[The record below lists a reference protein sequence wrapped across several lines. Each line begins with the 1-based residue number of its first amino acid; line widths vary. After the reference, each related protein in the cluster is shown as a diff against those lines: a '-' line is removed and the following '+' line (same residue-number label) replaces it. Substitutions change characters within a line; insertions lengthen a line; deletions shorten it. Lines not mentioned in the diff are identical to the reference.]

1 METKKTKFEQ
11 GLEKA
16 WKDYLAEERKK
27 KYPNIMLIGVTG
39 AGKSDLINRVL
50 DAEVA
55 KISDNARATLGYCN
69 FYDGH
74 LYGRKVNFIDTEG
87 YELGQS
93 EEYLQNISN
102 GVNAN
107 YDGSPVHVIWY
118 CISVA
123 NERIEPIDFRILKAL
138 KNLDTIHGRIC
149 FVFTKCDKDDKDS
162 TREKAI
168 KQALRNNELGNVP
181 TFEVSNDPKLPLQL
195 VDLIRWS
202 SNQLDDEDFR
212 QSFIGSQMVDLERK
226 RKEAEEII
234 NAACLSVGALKLAEK
249 VLSSD
254 MEKRLAEHQ
263 MKMVMRIFSVYG
275 IDCLEGITKKFEK
288 STSLVS
294 FGSGIVIYLTKT
306 IPMIE
311 KYQDY
316 MQIGAA
322 TALTKAV
329 GKVASKL
336 SYSYV
341 EKHIN
346 GTPVKLEQFYSDPTS
361 GGTLALLIDAVISE
375 SGEKLQG
382 DEEQKTTPVKKTSK
396 KKKKKK
402 F

>member
-1 METKKTKFEQ
+1 MEKKKTKFEL

-39 AGKSDLINRVL
+39 AGKSDLINCIIGGKV
-50 DAEVA
+50 AET
-55 KISDNARATLGYCN
+55 SDNARATQGYSN
-69 FYDGH
+69 FYNGH
-74 LYGRKVNFIDTEG
+74 KFKRKVNFIDTEG

-93 EEYLQNISN
+93 EEYLQNIRN
-102 GVNAN
+102 AVNEN

-138 KNLDTIHGRIC
+138 KDIDTIHGRIC
-149 FVFTKCDKDDKDS
+149 IVFTKCDKDDENS

-168 KQALRNNELGNVP
+168 NQALLKNELGYIP
-181 TFEVSNDPKLPLQL
+181 TFEVTNDPNMKLQL
-195 VDLIRWS
+195 VDLISWS
-202 SNQLDDEDFR
+202 SDQLIDEDFR
-212 QSFIGSQMVDLERK
+212 QSFIGSQMVDLEKK
-226 RKEAEEII
+226 RKEAENII
-234 NAACLSVGALKLAEK
+234 NAACLAVGTLKLTETI
-249 VLSSD
+249 LGSD

-263 MKMVMRIFSVYG
+263 MGMVMKIFSVYG
-275 IDCLEGITKKFEK
+275 IDCLEGITKKFEN
-288 STSLVS
+288 STSLLN
-294 FGSGIVIYLTKT
+294 FGSGIVMHITKT
-306 IPMIE
+306 LPMTE
-311 KYQDY
+311 KIQDY
-316 MQIGAA
+316 LQIGTA

-346 GTPVKLEQFYSDPTS
+346 GTPVKLEYFYSDPNT
-361 GGTLALLIDAVISE
+361 GGTLAALIDAALSK
-375 SGEKLQG
+375 SGEKLHG
-382 DEEQKTTPVKKTSK
+382 DEELKTIPAKKTTK